1 MKWTLNALILLNR
14 CTEEE
19 HQMRLAVR
27 FANEAVLCLQEG
39 ILENP
44 VNIHI

>member
-1 MKWTLNALILLNR
+1 MNYYYYR
-14 CTEEE
+14 CTQEEQ
-19 HQMRLAVR
+19 QMRLAVR

-44 VNIHI
+44 VNNRLILK